1 MTTTVP
7 TGRPGEGGVPAPFPR
22 SARDHVPLLLMC
34 FVALRFLIP
43 SPLVVEALANAG
55 SPATLFGVAMLGIWV
70 IGRCLPGSGLSRG
83 LQPVR
88 IGIAVFV
95 AAAAASYVSSFQRYL
110 LTNEV
115 RAADRAFIWLAAFVG
130 VAFLAADGLRSTE
143 VIGRVARFTV
153 ALGTLVGTIGI
164 VQFFTGLDIR
174 PWYTIP
180 GLSTSVGLYGLDQR
194 AEFRRVT
201 ATGNHPIEFGVL
213 MALLLPLAVHFA
225 LHPDGP
231 PRRRRWIPVLV
242 TGAAIPMSLSRSAII
257 GSLAA
262 GIVLL
267 TAWDARR
274 RVNALAAVAA
284 FTVAMRILVPG
295 LIGTLRGLFT
305 NLTSD
310 SSYQARV
317 NRYPV
322 AFGLVHERPWLGRG
336 FGTLLPENWPG
347 IVPLD
352 NQWLATAVE
361 TGVVGLAA
369 LIVMF
374 LVGFWTAR
382 GAARRFRA
390 TDPAAGHLANAVA
403 ASILA
408 AFAAYPTFDALG
420 YPMLTG
426 TIALCLGLAGASW
439 RLSRATD
446 P

>member
-1 MTTTVP
+1 MW
-7 TGRPGEGGVPAPFPR
+7 
-22 SARDHVPLLLMC
+22 

-43 SPLVVEALANAG
+43 SPLVVAPLANAG
-55 SPATLFGVAMLGIWV
+55 SPATLFGVAMLAIWA
-70 IGRCLPGSGLSRG
+70 IGRCLPGSGLARG

-88 IGIAVFV
+88 IGIALFV
-95 AAAAASYVSSFQRYL
+95 ATAAASYVSSFQRYL
-110 LTNEV
+110 LANEV
-115 RAADRAFIWLAAFVG
+115 RAADRALIWLAAFVG
-130 VAFLAADGLRSTE
+130 VAFLAADGLHSTQA
-143 VIGRVARFTV
+143 IRRVARFTV
-153 ALGTLVGTIGI
+153 TLGTLVGAIG
-164 VQFFTGLDIR
+164 VTQFFTGLDIR
-174 PWYTIP
+174 PWYKIP
-180 GLSTSVGLYGLDQR
+180 GLSTNVGLYGHEQR
-194 AEFRRVT
+194 AAFRRVM
-201 ATGNHPIEFGVL
+201 ATGTHPIEFGVL

-231 PRRRRWIPVLV
+231 ARRRRWIPVLV
-242 TGAAIPMSLSRSAII
+242 IGAAIPMSLSRSAII
-257 GSLAA
+257 GTLAA

-284 FTVAMRILVPG
+284 FTLAMRLLVPG

-361 TGVVGLAA
+361 TGVLGFSA

-382 GAARRFRA
+382 GAARRFRT

-426 TIALCLGLAGASW
+426 TIALFLGLTGASW
-439 RLSRATD
+439 RLSRAAD